1 LDLKDS
7 LKANYIAQANLFI
20 KQESI
25 IDKAIDSL
33 SQLSKSGIEEEFLIK
48 DIITEL
54 QNKKTMIDFY
64 KNKGQEW
71 DTDIYINTLIETEVE
86 IDTPHVL
93 PAYLLLHIH
102 HYDPDIKNSLKNII
116 KGRSEKEKIDIGI
129 YIEKA

>member
-1 LDLKDS
+1 MISTRIKD
-7 LKANYIAQANLFI
+7 
-20 KQESI
+20 
-25 IDKAIDSL
+25 
-33 SQLSKSGIEEEFLIK
+33 KSGIL
-48 DIITEL
+48 
-54 QNKKTMIDFY
+54 
-64 KNKGQEW
+64 
-71 DTDIYINTLIETEVE
+71 IYINTLIETEVE

>member
-1 LDLKDS
+1 MDLKDS

>member
-1 LDLKDS
+1 MDLKDS

-71 DTDIYINTLIETEVE
+71 DTDIYK
-86 IDTPHVL
+86 
-93 PAYLLLHIH
+93 YS
-102 HYDPDIKNSLKNII
+102 Y
-116 KGRSEKEKIDIGI
+116 
-129 YIEKA
+129 